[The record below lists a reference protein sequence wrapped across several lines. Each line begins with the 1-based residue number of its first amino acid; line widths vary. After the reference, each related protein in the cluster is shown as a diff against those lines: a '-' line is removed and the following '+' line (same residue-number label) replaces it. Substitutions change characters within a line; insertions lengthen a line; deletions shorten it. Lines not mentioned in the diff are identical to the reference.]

1 MEEHKQI
8 APTKQEKHQPR
19 TLSSHNITLQTQ
31 QKRSYNEGQTNFI
44 EEERRANGSSAFR
57 RQETP
62 MAMAFP
68 CTYG

>member
-31 QKRSYNEGQTNFI
+31 QKRSYNLKAKRI
-44 EEERRANGSSAFR
+44 L
-57 RQETP
+57 
-62 MAMAFP
+62 
-68 CTYG
+68 